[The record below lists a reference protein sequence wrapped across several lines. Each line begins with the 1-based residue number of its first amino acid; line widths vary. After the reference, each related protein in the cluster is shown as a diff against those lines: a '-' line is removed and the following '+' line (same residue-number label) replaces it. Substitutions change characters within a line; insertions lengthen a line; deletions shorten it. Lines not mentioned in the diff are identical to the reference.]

1 MLNNSALAWFSM
13 LKGVNEEEHGR
24 CMFEG
29 QGNQVT
35 LLMCEQL
42 ATITTWAH
50 THTQVH
56 GETRHTLS
64 RVIYEGL
71 KNN

>member
-1 MLNNSALAWFSM
+1 MLNNSALVWFGM
-13 LKGVNEEEHGR
+13 LKGVNDEEHGR

-42 ATITTWAH
+42 ATITTWTH
-50 THTQVH
+50 THSSARRD
-56 GETRHTLS
+56 ETHTFKGDL
-64 RVIYEGL
+64 
-71 KNN
+71 